1 MYLFVCLCESIQR
14 SEDNMGESL
23 LFFYHMGFR
32 RLDSGHQAWQQVP
45 LPAEPSCWLL
55 KVFIYLY
62 TYLYF
67 NCFWKDYL
75 FISCYFVYVGGA
87 GQGEHNTTWRILF
100 FTIRWV
106 LEIEPRSLGLL
117 VKSHLTDSV
126 NFFFKAMLKS
136 IWYSHL

>member
-1 MYLFVCLCESIQR
+1 MSHCLGEGLAVLPSTHRSWFSPRYHGEKTLNKYLGL
-14 SEDNMGESL
+14 
-23 LFFYHMGFR
+23 
-32 RLDSGHQAWQQVP
+32 
-45 LPAEPSCWLL
+45 
-55 KVFIYLY
+55 
-62 TYLYF
+62 
-67 NCFWKDYL
+67 
-75 FISCYFVYVGGA
+75 CYFVYVGGA

-136 IWYSHL
+136 I